1 MWSPSPAKDQNVKKS
16 TLMVLTAAAAMI
28 LVSVAEAQ
36 APRKGDAENG
46 RRLFEKD
53 GCYECHGHAGQG
65 GKDGPRIAATPLSA
79 QTFVRYVRR
88 PSGAMPAYTP
98 KVLSD
103 EELTDIHAYLKA
115 FPAPKPAK
123 DIQLLNQLRDK

>member
-1 MWSPSPAKDQNVKKS
+1 MINNVPTNRS
-16 TLMVLTAAAAMI
+16 ACTFRI
-28 LVSVAEAQ
+28 WVARARGGMDRPNKAQ
-36 APRKGDAENG
+36 APSKGDAENG